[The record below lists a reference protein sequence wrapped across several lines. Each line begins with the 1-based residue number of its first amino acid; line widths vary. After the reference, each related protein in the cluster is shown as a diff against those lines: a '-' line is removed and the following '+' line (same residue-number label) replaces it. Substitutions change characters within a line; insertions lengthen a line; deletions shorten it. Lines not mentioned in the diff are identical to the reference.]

1 MPKTAVDTWMAEDF
15 TFPAGSIRKQ
25 TVALFLLRLPALVPL
40 FFISRGIIT
49 LNNSTLNSAE
59 ADVLGTGSEACLLLT
74 LLVTPMITVTRQRWI
89 TPLRRWYGIMFAL
102 TAITDATTASIT
114 TSFAGGV
121 FGRLA
126 GHSFLVVGFTM
137 VLLLLP
143 LLATANNP
151 AQRWLGRYWKPL
163 QSVTYVIWGLLIV
176 HLALLEGFGI
186 QHEGDGDPVFHQR
199 LYQIVACSIPLFVLR
214 LPPVKRWIA
223 GQQKAGRQRLVYL
236 AVLPLAVLFVLGFSF
251 IVNEEIFKGT
261 GAFMLHPVGG

>member
-15 TFPAGSIRKQ
+15 TFSAGSIRKQ

-49 LNNSTLNSAE
+49 LNNSTLNGAE
-59 ADVLGTGSEACLLLT
+59 ADVLGTGSEACMLLT

-163 QSVTYVIWGLLIV
+163 QRVTYVIWGLLIV

-214 LPPVKRWIA
+214 LPPVRHWIA

-236 AVLPLAVLFVLGFSF
+236 AVLPLAALFVLGFAF